1 MAESADLPLLIPL
14 THTRIHK
21 IKAQLLRRHGEGIHL
36 IRRARRQR
44 PRVRLILRQPS
55 VPIQQRH
62 TLRMAVH
69 QMAART
75 VPPAQLVG
83 TPDPHSAHPHSPS
96 RQVELHAQLRVRLR
110 VFVHLSR
117 VARVHA
123 WHAYLITHHRRLL
136 ATKNLFLYCRIS
148 ITGTY
153 VSFLSISTTF
163 PFRILSTT
171 VSTWSTGRCRNRQ
184 IPAVCSRL
192 HTPEFKKS

>member
-110 VFVHLSR
+110 VFVHLAR